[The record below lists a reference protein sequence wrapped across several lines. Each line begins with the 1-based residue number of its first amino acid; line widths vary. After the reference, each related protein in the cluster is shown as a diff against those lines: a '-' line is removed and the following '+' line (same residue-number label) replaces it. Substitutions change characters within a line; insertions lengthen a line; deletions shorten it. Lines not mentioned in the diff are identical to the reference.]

1 MTCHVNDYPY
11 GHAGCCRCER
21 DLDLSGQPAGLTF
34 RKGNLLVYLFY
45 CANCAAD
52 LAAKDRET
60 CGRAIGQALELAHS
74 LPCNG
79 LAMVTSL
86 ALQAHGGDLVRAY
99 ELGVHAPRV
108 LHDAILAGQAE
119 ATTVPPFGWETANA
133 N

>member
-1 MTCHVNDYPY
+1 MTCHVDDYPY

-21 DLDLSGQPAGLTF
+21 DLDLLGQPAGLTW

-45 CANCAAD
+45 CADCAAD
-52 LAAKDRET
+52 LAAKGQET

-74 LPCNG
+74 HPCNG
-79 LAMVTSL
+79 FAMVTSL
-86 ALQAHGGDLVRAY
+86 ALQVHGGDLVRAY
-99 ELGVHAPRV
+99 ELGAQAPRV

-119 ATTVPPFGWETANA
+119 VAIVPPFGWEAANA

>member
-1 MTCHVNDYPY
+1 MTCHVDDYPY

-21 DLDLSGQPAGLTF
+21 DLDLSGQPAGLTC

-45 CANCAAD
+45 CADCAAD

-74 LPCNG
+74 HPCNG
-79 LAMVTSL
+79 FAMVTSL
-86 ALQAHGGDLVRAY
+86 ALQVHGGDLVNAY
-99 ELGVHAPRV
+99 ELGAHVPRV

-119 ATTVPPFGWETANA
+119 VAIVPPFSWEA
-133 N
+133 

>member
-1 MTCHVNDYPY
+1 MTCHVDDYPH

-21 DLDLSGQPAGLTF
+21 DLDLSGQPAGLTC

-45 CANCAAD
+45 CADCAAD

-74 LPCNG
+74 LPRNG

-86 ALQAHGGDLVRAY
+86 ALQVHGGDLVNAY
-99 ELGVHAPRV
+99 ELGAQVPRV

-119 ATTVPPFGWETANA
+119 VAIVPPFSWEA
-133 N
+133 